1 MPVLYTGI
9 FLGDVSTLKRKP
21 EAEVKVKVEPVEPPV
36 HKKIKTD
43 AEASALPPPAPEEK
57 KNEKKKKKA
66 KSYFDDL

>member
-43 AEASALPPPAPEEK
+43 AEASALPPEEK
-57 KNEKKKKKA
+57 KKEKKKKKA

>member
-1 MPVLYTGI
+1 M
-9 FLGDVSTLKRKP
+9 
-21 EAEVKVKVEPVEPPV
+21 KVEPVEPPV

-57 KNEKKKKKA
+57 KKEKKKKKA